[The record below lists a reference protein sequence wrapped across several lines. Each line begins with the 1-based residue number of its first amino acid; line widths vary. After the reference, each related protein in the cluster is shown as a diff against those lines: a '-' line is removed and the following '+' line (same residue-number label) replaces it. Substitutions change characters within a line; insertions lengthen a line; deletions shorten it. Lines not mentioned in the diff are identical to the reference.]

1 MTAETNLCTEIIRR
15 YYDDEFAEHFDY
27 KQTVKLT
34 QHSYDWPG
42 FSRNI
47 KIYCKHCI
55 SCQKDKIRRHK
66 LYELLKSLLSLT
78 RLWGSVTMNFV
89 TDLLLSKDY
98 NETVYNTVLITLD
111 RLTKMAHYT
120 VMRKNIDAFTMMKLF
135 LYKYVRLY
143 RVLNNLIM
151 NWGTVFMS
159 KYWVIFCFHLH
170 TQQNL
175 STAFHSQT
183 DEQTERQNQT
193 LETYI
198 RMFSNDE

>member
-15 YYDDEFAEHFDY
+15 YYNDEFAEYFNY

-34 QHSYDWPG
+34 QHSYDWPD
-42 FSRNI
+42 FLRDI
-47 KIYCKHCI
+47 KMYCKHCI

-78 RLWGSVTMNFV
+78 KLWDSVTMNFI

-98 NETVYNTVLITLD
+98 NETVYDTVLVTLN
-111 RLTKMAHYT
+111 RLTKMTHYT
-120 VMRKNIDAFTMMKLF
+120 VIRKNIDASTMMRLF
-135 LYKYVRLY
+135 LYKHVRLH
-143 RVLNNLIM
+143 RISDNLITD
-151 NWGTVFMS
+151 WETVFMS
-159 KYWVIFCFHLH
+159 KYWVIFCFHLCA
-170 TQQNL
+170 QQNL
-175 STAFHSQT
+175 STAFHPQT
-183 DEQTERQNQT
+183 DRQTECQNQT